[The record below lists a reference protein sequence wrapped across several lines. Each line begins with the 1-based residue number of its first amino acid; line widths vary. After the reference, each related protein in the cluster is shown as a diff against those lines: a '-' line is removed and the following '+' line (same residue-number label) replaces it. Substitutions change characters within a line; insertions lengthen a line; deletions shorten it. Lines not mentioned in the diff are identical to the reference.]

1 MKTKFIGLEGFN
13 EIESLS
19 TTNKKAYD
27 KKFLELTK
35 AQKTVRFVKRAIVYF
50 AKSLKEKSKN
60 LLSFII
66 KKINQT
72 EFSGKKTVSSK
83 TVKAK
88 STQISLLDRCYR
100 DNRTGN
106 LNEFNSSAKDA
117 ISSISFAR
125 GQKFAHSASNTGYH
139 AHTILKKRA
148 LLAVVTCLIAVTLSC
163 VTVAS
168 ALDFSG
174 NNAIVAAMS
183 SNIKT
188 DTASNNNSISPE
200 NSDFHASTA
209 DEAFRS
215 EAYVS
220 IAKALINDDIQTG
233 CCGLYI
239 DGELIG
245 ATNEV
250 AALKDALEK
259 VLVDYRADYDDKTTT
274 EFANDVVVKSGDFT
288 DSQIMSAEDIMN
300 AADGKFSI
308 ALSTDILYTRE
319 IKYEEKTEYD
329 DSEPSSYEEVKTEG
343 QNGEEKVTVRTTFTD
358 GVQTDAV
365 ETDVEVLKKAVDKV
379 VVRGSKDGIYS
390 SNESSS
396 SSSADSSS
404 SSGNFSW
411 PLPYTHNITSLYEWR
426 WGRMHWG
433 IDISDGGVYGQPI
446 SASDSGTVIHSGDLG
461 DGYGNYVIIDHGN
474 GYQTLYG
481 HCSSLAVS
489 SGQYVSKGETIGYVG
504 STGNSTGPHLHFEI
518 IYNSNK
524 LDPLQFVS

>member
-1 MKTKFIGLEGFN
+1 MNTKFIGLEGFN

-19 TTNKKAYD
+19 TTNKKAYG
-27 KKFLELTK
+27 KNSVKLTTV
-35 AQKTVRFVKRAIVYF
+35 QKTVRFVKRASVFF
-50 AKSLKEKSKN
+50 AKSFKKKSKK

-72 EFSGKKTVSSK
+72 KFSGNKTVSAK

-88 STQISLLDRCYR
+88 ITQISLLDKCYR

-106 LNEFNSSAKDA
+106 STEFNSSAKEA
-117 ISSISFAR
+117 ISSISFSS
-125 GQKFAHSASNTGYH
+125 GKKYAHSTANAGFR

-174 NNAIVAAMS
+174 NNATVAAMS
-183 SNIKT
+183 NNIYT
-188 DTASNNNSISPE
+188 NTAANNNNRSPE
-200 NSDFHASTA
+200 SSDFHASTS

-220 IAKALINDDIQTG
+220 IAKALINDNIQTE

-259 VLVDYRADYDDKTTT
+259 VLEDYRADYDDKTTT

-288 DSQIMSAEDIMN
+288 DSQIMSAEDIIN

-308 ALSTDILYTRE
+308 ALSTDIVYTRE

-329 DSEPSSYEEVKTEG
+329 DSETSSYEEVKTEG
-343 QNGEEKVTVRTTFTD
+343 QNGKEKVTVRTTFTD

-365 ETDVEVLKKAVDKV
+365 ETDVEVLKEAVDKV
-379 VVRGSKDGIYS
+379 VVRGSKDGVYS

-396 SSSADSSS
+396 SSSDSSS
-404 SSGNFSW
+404 SGTFSW
-411 PLPYTHNITSLYEWR
+411 PLSYTHNITSLYEWR

-446 SASDSGTVIHSGDLG
+446 SASDGGTVIHSGDLG